1 MTKKITCGIFLVLM
15 MASCTKTD
23 ITEKAVVEEPLL
35 TARQIDDIIWKTVQQ
50 QHQFNWNAAGEAVI
64 WSALQQ
70 SDGMLS
76 IGYSIWGKESIDDR
90 MATIDINAD
99 AWTKE
104 KDRLQQL
111 ILQSERKIHPEVT
124 LQEIFPWEEKVLP
137 VIDAYVRN
145 RETLKL
151 LLADKQLRYA
161 EPMGYEPEVD
171 MGLSREP
178 VTTDQATS
186 SSSGCGSNTAQTGLV
201 ANVDYSLLTPNAM
214 QSWNHGYHNIGK
226 AWTKSTGTGTKVFVI
241 DTGCEYDQENLGSA
255 FNQGSSA
262 GRTVEKIVTLPR
274 STFLGIPTGSVE
286 IPDDGCGH
294 GTAMAGACAA
304 PRGTDGNA
312 AGVAYNCNLVTCRA
326 AEDVFLDD
334 SREVKGASDAYTNA
348 ANRADV
354 RIISMSMGRITS
366 SSQLRDAIVYA
377 YGKNKLM
384 FCAAGTSFSWASG
397 WWGVI
402 FPATLTQVNAVT
414 GVKSGNFNTACS
426 DCHDGSE
433 TDFTIVMERTGDGRT
448 PLTLAMRGDVPST
461 VGGSSV
467 ATATAAGIAAL
478 VWSRYPTYTRDQ
490 IQTKLVQSSAN
501 YPTRNGSLGWGNL
514 NADAATN

>member
-1 MTKKITCGIFLVLM
+1 MLM
-15 MASCTKTD
+15 PMLLLLAACQKTAIIEPD
-23 ITEKAVVEEPLL
+23 VSEAPMLTDTELDAM
-35 TARQIDDIIWKTVQQ
+35 IWKSMQT
-50 QHQFNWNAAGEAVI
+50 QHAFNWNENGEQVV
-64 WSALQQ
+64 WSALQL

-76 IGYSIWGKESIDDR
+76 VGYSIWGQASLDNRI
-90 MATIDINAD
+90 ADININD
-99 AWTKE
+99 NEWTKLRS
-104 KDRLQQL
+104 RLMREILLSEQQL
-111 ILQSERKIHPEVT
+111 NPKATMETV
-124 LQEIFPWEEKVLP
+124 FPWEEKVLP
-137 VIDAYVRN
+137 VINAWVRN
-145 RETLKL
+145 RETLKML
-151 LLADKQLRYA
+151 LGDGQVRYA
-161 EPMGYEPEVD
+161 EPMGYEPEIEQGMNKQPEVFNQ
-171 MGLSREP
+171 S
-178 VTTDQATS
+178 VS
-186 SSSGCGSNTAQTGLV
+186 SSSGCGSNNAQTGLV
-201 ANVDYSLLTPNAM
+201 ANEDFNIIAPMTK

-226 AWTKSTGTGTKVFVI
+226 AWTKSTGSGIKVFVI

-262 GRTVEKIVTLPR
+262 GRTVEKMVTLPR

-286 IPDDGCGH
+286 TPDDGCGH

-312 AGVAYNCNLVTCRA
+312 VGVAYNCNLVTCRA

-414 GVKSGNFNTACS
+414 GVKSGSFTTSCS

-433 TDFTIVMERTGDGRT
+433 TDFTIVMERTSDGRS
-448 PLTLAMRGDVPST
+448 PLTLAMRGDIPST

-467 ATATAAGIAAL
+467 ATATCAGIAAL
-478 VWSRYPTYTRDQ
+478 VWSRYPTFTRDQ
-490 IQTKLVQSSAN
+490 IQTKLIQSSAN
-501 YPTRNGSLGWGNL
+501 YPTRSTYLGWGNL
-514 NADAATN
+514 NADMATN